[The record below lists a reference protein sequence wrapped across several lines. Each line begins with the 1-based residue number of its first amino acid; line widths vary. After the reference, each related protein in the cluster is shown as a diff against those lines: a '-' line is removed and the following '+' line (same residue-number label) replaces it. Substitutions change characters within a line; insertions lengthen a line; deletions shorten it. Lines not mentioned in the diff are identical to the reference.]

1 MGPLR
6 NISGLFSVLS
16 ANKHNLLLLISVA
29 LTMPISAASQLITN
43 TSLAAEGYCGN
54 NTVAV
59 RRTLEHLH
67 ETHIQPLVEWSQKAN
82 NDVCNS
88 WAVESGLATETPV
101 HGSKFSKND
110 AVLPVNFDTYKPE
123 ASSHVDAHG
132 PPKSASN
139 YHDRVETTRWV
150 PNHAGLPDSQGCRL
164 IHVSTSEPPGRAQD
178 HVGAPEP
185 PGWVPK
191 HQQETTAVRRLNMS
205 LGNAEFNVAHAISSA
220 SPEYKPRNRDYPANS
235 SRDSS
240 PASNKPQPSQWEG
253 DPEPYPVQ
261 QPVYLVPPDIDHD
274 YRQSRD
280 YGRNPDRNIQCY
292 YCRAF
297 GHKVDRC
304 PRKSNH
310 PVSQYQRRQYN
321 DYRQSANFP
330 EQTDQIILCL
340 NPDLTRIFGSRL
352 VTAPVIKCF
361 MMNEFGDPVYQTNV
375 LIDPDLSRTSVHDPA
390 EVIPQNSPANVD
402 YPAQSADIH
411 NPVEMIS
418 HKHPVKSPD
427 QRKIQIHAED
437 EESKLQWRI
446 VDVYVP
452 PELFEPETPVNFDSP
467 SEEG

>member
-67 ETHIQPLVEWSQKAN
+67 ETHIQPLVEWSQN
-82 NDVCNS
+82 
-88 WAVESGLATETPV
+88 
-101 HGSKFSKND
+101 
-110 AVLPVNFDTYKPE
+110 
-123 ASSHVDAHG
+123 
-132 PPKSASN
+132 
-139 YHDRVETTRWV
+139 
-150 PNHAGLPDSQGCRL
+150 
-164 IHVSTSEPPGRAQD
+164 
-178 HVGAPEP
+178 
-185 PGWVPK
+185 
-191 HQQETTAVRRLNMS
+191 
-205 LGNAEFNVAHAISSA
+205 NVAHAISSA

-240 PASNKPQPSQWEG
+240 PASNSRRSREYLQRTVNFEEPQPSQWEG

-280 YGRNPDRNIQCY
+280 YGRSDYRPRYSSDRSPVRYRNPDRNIQCY

-321 DYRQSANFP
+321 DYRQSANFSRANRP
-330 EQTDQIILCL
+330 NYFVSESRSNQDFRIPLGHSAGDQVLQWAH
-340 NPDLTRIFGSRL
+340 NS
-352 VTAPVIKCF
+352 PVNYPVQPPV
-361 MMNEFGDPVYQTNV
+361 MNEFGDPVYQTNV

-427 QRKIQIHAED
+427 QVSVSSATDPDLRQVQIQRKIQSHAED
-437 EESKLQWRI
+437 GRIQCNGESLTAICSLQN
-446 VDVYVP
+446 
-452 PELFEPETPVNFDSP
+452 LFEPETPVPFP
-467 SEEG
+467 TVLLTKEGEKTTQ